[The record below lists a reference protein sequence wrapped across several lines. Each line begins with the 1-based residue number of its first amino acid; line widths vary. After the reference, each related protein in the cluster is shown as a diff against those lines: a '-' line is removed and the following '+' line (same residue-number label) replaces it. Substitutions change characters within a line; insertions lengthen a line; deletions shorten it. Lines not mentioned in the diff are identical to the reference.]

1 MLRLVPTPARRATRV
16 RRDIRRAR
24 IAEAIARC
32 TARDRELLALLLVER
47 LTPAETAVA
56 LGQSLERV
64 RRRHAALIAR
74 LARELA
80 AYATSVV
87 PARERMRKA
96 S

>member
-1 MLRLVPTPARRATRV
+1 V
-16 RRDIRRAR
+16 RRDVRRAR

-32 TARDRELLALLLVER
+32 TMRDRELLALLLVER
-47 LTPAETAVA
+47 LTPAEAAVA
-56 LGQSLERV
+56 LGLSLERV

-80 AYATSVV
+80 AFTVPV
-87 PARERMRKA
+87 EPARVRMRRA